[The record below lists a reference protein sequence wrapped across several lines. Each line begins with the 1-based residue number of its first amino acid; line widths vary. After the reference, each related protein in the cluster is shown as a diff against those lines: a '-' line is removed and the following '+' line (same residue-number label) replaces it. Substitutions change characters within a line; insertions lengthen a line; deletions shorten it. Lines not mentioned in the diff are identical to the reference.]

1 MNRYADPQRCP
12 DCLGPMQYGADR
24 CPQCNLS
31 LTGPLAARL
40 FAALSEADT
49 ILQQLRAAPSLAATS
64 AVPQP
69 AGPVPPPTGQ
79 RPATVARPGERVRHG
94 LSAATVPQI
103 LLGLGAVCLLVAALV
118 FLAVTWPVMGVAGRT
133 ATLVGFTVVAGGLAA
148 WLAGRGLRA
157 AAESLSV
164 VALGLLAF
172 DLVGARD
179 SGWFG
184 EIGVP
189 SFLVILGCVLLGAG
203 AAASLAVRRTAV
215 PALTG
220 AEVVAAL
227 GLGTAAVGG
236 VQTDWLAGS
245 PSLTLSVALAAA
257 VALGAHALRL
267 VALAVGA
274 AAVTSVV
281 WVGLLGTAWARALTH
296 ANGRELWLELEAWP
310 LLAAALL
317 AGAPALLR
325 RLPRPARVASLA
337 VAETVLV
344 AALLAAFTDERL
356 TLATAAGVGA
366 VLLSAAAAWFPP
378 APWSR
383 AACVPLALG
392 AAWMGG
398 VVLTLGAEALDRML
412 TTGLAAPWTG
422 AAGAGLDPRLV
433 GAAGLASWLLPV
445 TGAALVGALLV
456 LARALPEV
464 DRVAGRL
471 FRPVLGA
478 ALAAATVVGT
488 VALYPAPVW
497 LVLALGLLGAVGFSG
512 WATRTR
518 SWLSLA
524 AGAGFLTLGVV
535 VGLHAE
541 GLTLPAAGVGL
552 GVAGVLYL
560 GWTSTGAAAA
570 GGVLLAGFTGLAVW
584 TVGALTDSAGS
595 WTAAAGILAV
605 AILSLGL
612 PYADRLDHAAAS
624 PDPVPGP
631 RSRHLARGGTELG
644 ALAAA
649 FALALAG
656 LETVPTDR
664 AATWAA
670 VYLTLT
676 GAGVSTLALLRP
688 DRRLA
693 GWLGASLLA
702 VASWVRLWDIGVE
715 TPEAYTL
722 PSALAL
728 AVVGLVMLRRHHGTS
743 TMTALSPAL
752 GLGLVPSLLWVVW
765 DPIALRSVLVG
776 LACLALVVGGV
787 RIRWTAPVVYG
798 ATVGL
803 LLVLRHSTPLTEAV
817 PRWVLIGAAGA
828 LLIGMGITWERRL
841 HEARALVGYVRA
853 LR

>member
-12 DCLGPMQYGADR
+12 DCLAPMQYGADR
-24 CPQCNLS
+24 CPRCGLS

-40 FAALSEADT
+40 FAALSEADA
-49 ILQQLRAAPSLAATS
+49 ILQQLRTAPPPAATS
-64 AVPQP
+64 AGLPP
-69 AGPVPPPTGQ
+69 AAAVPPPTGQ
-79 RPATVARPGERVRHG
+79 RPASVGPEERVRHG

-164 VALGLLAF
+164 VALGLLTF
-172 DLVGARD
+172 DLFGARD

-184 EIGVP
+184 DIGVP
-189 SFLVILGCVLLGAG
+189 SFLVLVGCVLLGSG
-203 AAASLAVRRTAV
+203 AAASVAVRRTAV

-227 GLGTAAVGG
+227 GLGTAAAGG
-236 VQTDWLAGS
+236 LQTDWLASS
-245 PSLTLSVALAAA
+245 PSLALSVALAGA
-257 VALGAHALRL
+257 VALGAHGLRL
-267 VALAVGA
+267 LALTVGA
-274 AAVTSVV
+274 AAVAALL
-281 WVGLLGTAWARALTH
+281 WVGLLGAAWARAVTH
-296 ANGRELWLELEAWP
+296 ATGRELWLELEVWP
-310 LLAAALL
+310 LLAAVLL
-317 AGAPALLR
+317 AGAPALIG
-325 RLPRPARVASLA
+325 RLPVPARVASLA

-344 AALLAAFTDERL
+344 AALLAAFTDEPL

-366 VLLSAAAAWFPP
+366 VLLTGAATWFAP

-383 AACVPLALG
+383 AACVPLVLG

-398 VVLTLGAEALDRML
+398 VVLTLGLEALDRML

-422 AAGAGLDPRLV
+422 VVGAALDPRLA
-433 GAAGLASWLLPV
+433 GSAGLASWLLPV
-445 TGAALVGALLV
+445 TGAALVAALLV

-464 DRVAGRL
+464 DTVVGRL
-471 FRPVLGA
+471 VRPVLGA
-478 ALAAATVVGT
+478 AVTAATVVGT

-497 LVLALGLLGAVGFSG
+497 LVLALCLLFAVGFSG
-512 WATRTR
+512 RAARR
-518 SWLSLA
+518 KAWLSLA

-541 GLTLPAAGVGL
+541 GLTLAAAVAGL

-560 GWTSTGAAAA
+560 GWTSAGVAAA

-584 TVGALTDSAGS
+584 TVGALTDGAGS
-595 WTAAAGILAV
+595 WTAAGGILAV
-605 AILSLGL
+605 AILALAL
-612 PYADRLDHAAAS
+612 PYVDRLDQTDAATG
-624 PDPVPGP
+624 PVPWP
-631 RSRHLARGGTELG
+631 RHLARAGTELG
-644 ALAAA
+644 ALTAALV
-649 FALALAG
+649 LALSG
-656 LETVPTDR
+656 LETVPADR

-670 VYLTLT
+670 VYLTVT
-676 GAGVSTLALLRP
+676 GAAVSTMALLRP
-688 DRRLA
+688 DRRPC
-693 GWLGASLLA
+693 GWLGAALLA
-702 VASWVRLWDIGVE
+702 AASWVRLWDIGVE

-728 AVVGLVMLRRHHGTS
+728 TVVGLVTLRRHRGTS
-743 TMTALSPAL
+743 TMAALSPAL

-787 RIRWTAPVVYG
+787 RLRWTAPVVYG
-798 ATVGL
+798 ATAGL

-817 PRWVLIGAAGA
+817 PRWVLIGTAGA

-841 HEARALVGYVRA
+841 HEARALVGYMRA